1 MSMMKSSKKFLKE
14 LETLITYQE
23 AILSVDTELKK
34 KRAQL
39 VRRLE
44 AFFEPEQLKQ
54 HMLDELYQTLG
65 ETDKK
70 EFDRLKDQLVTLS
83 DNMTNSERDWLI
95 ESISAMKAEFHA
107 RCQSQFIPIDWVDG
121 IPSNKYRVNNRG
133 EVWSMINLELGR
145 IPVRNVGDELTVQL
159 SPTMIVPLSHLVWE
173 AFHPEYRNTKYEIKY
188 KDGNAHNCA
197 LTNMES
203 TGETK

>member
-1 MSMMKSSKKFLKE
+1 MSMKSSRKFLKE

-23 AILSVDTELKK
+23 TILSVDADLKK

-54 HMLDELYQTLG
+54 HTLEELYPTLG

-70 EFDRLKDQLVTLS
+70 EFDRLKDQLITLS
-83 DNMTNSERDWLI
+83 ENMMPSERDWLI
-95 ESISAMKAEFHA
+95 ELISTMKAEYHS
-107 RCQSQFIPIDWVDG
+107 RCQSQFIPIDWVEG
-121 IPSNKYRVNNRG
+121 IQKNKYRVNNRG

-145 IPVRNVGDELTVQL
+145 IPVRDVGDELVVQL
-159 SPTMIVPLSHLVWE
+159 SPTVIMPLSHLVWE
-173 AFHPEYRNTKYEIKY
+173 AFHPEYRNMNYEIRY

-197 LTNMES
+197 LYNIMES
-203 TGETK
+203 TGAK